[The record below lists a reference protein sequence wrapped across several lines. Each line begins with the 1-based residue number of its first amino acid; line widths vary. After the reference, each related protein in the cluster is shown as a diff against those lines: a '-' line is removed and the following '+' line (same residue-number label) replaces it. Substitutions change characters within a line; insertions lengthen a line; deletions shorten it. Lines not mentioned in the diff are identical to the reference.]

1 MLSQAKRNKFKM
13 TKIFQ
18 NIIKFWLKLITL
30 IRRFL
35 QTLMINLEVILNIH
49 FLKVNKWVMSKS
61 STLSRKV
68 EKVVKLLHKISY
80 WIVETY
86 KLYQLVIEL
95 YLPLS
100 QRIKDHHNKSKARAS
115 LEILRPQEESLAFL
129 ILESQSLLSN
139 LLTWRT
145 LTKRL

>member
-1 MLSQAKRNKFKM
+1 
-13 TKIFQ
+13 
-18 NIIKFWLKLITL
+18 
-30 IRRFL
+30 
-35 QTLMINLEVILNIH
+35 
-49 FLKVNKWVMSKS
+49 MSKS

-115 LEILRPQEESLAFL
+115 LEILRPLEESLAFL

-139 LLTWRT
+139 LLT
-145 LTKRL
+145 